1 MNNKDYYNRIL
12 PRHYMTPSRF
22 MDIMQEQTAIRD
34 AEDIGGTVGYML
46 QQDPQP
52 EYVPN
57 QYPETLYTYDLAKL
71 DARRKAFTVD
81 AEVDGFV
88 AEYGVDDG
96 TSFLAL
102 CELYAGTALDDTVYG
117 FDAFEGLDE
126 GGKWRG
132 GIEHQDMFQHG
143 GEISFVVPN
152 NGQIVVGWFDKTMP
166 GFDYGKQHA
175 RFLNIDCDNYTATV
189 TVLENIKQHIVT
201 GTVIALDDYFNE
213 YKFRGQTQFTAW
225 QQFVAQNNLQYEY
238 LYCIAPAVIVKVL

>member
-1 MNNKDYYNRIL
+1 MSENDYYNRVL

-22 MDIMQEQTAIRD
+22 MDMMQEQTAVKD
-34 AEDIGGTVGYML
+34 LEDIGGTVGYML
-46 QQDPQP
+46 LQHPQP

-71 DARRKAFTVD
+71 DARQKAFTVD
-81 AEVDGFV
+81 ANIDGFV

-102 CELYAGTALDDTVYG
+102 CELHDDVVFG
-117 FDAFEGLDE
+117 FDAFKGLDE

-143 GEISFVVPN
+143 GEIPFAVPY
-152 NGQIVVGWFDKTMP
+152 NGAIAKGWFDKTLP

-189 TVLENIKQHIVT
+189 TVLENIKQHITT

-213 YKFRGQTQFTAW
+213 YKFRGETQFTAW
-225 QQFVAQNNLQYEY
+225 HEFVQDNDITYEY
-238 LYCIAPAVIVKVL
+238 LYCIAPAVIVKIT